1 MGKITLLLDTHIF
14 LWWLFDDPHLP
25 AEIRGHIVEAENTIL
40 ISAASVWEITTKFRL
55 GKLPQAETVARNVPK
70 WICGVG
76 FTALPVGTDHAQ
88 LAGEWKMEHR
98 DPFDRML
105 AAQTEA
111 DDCADKGGGRGEL
124 VAFGSHGFLVNIFWK
139 KSGCGRQKRRCSATE
154 RLFPPAG
161 PFSPVTE

>member
-25 AEIRGHIVEAENTIL
+25 AGIRGHIGETENTIL

-70 WICGVG
+70 WISEAG
-76 FTALPVGTDHAQ
+76 FTALSVSPDHAQ
-88 LAGEWKMEHR
+88 LAGEWEMAHR

-105 AAQTEA
+105 AAQAKLENVVLA
-111 DDCADKGGGRGEL
+111 SVDKEL
-124 VAFGSHGFLVNIFWK
+124 
-139 KSGCGRQKRRCSATE
+139 RR
-154 RLFPPAG
+154 FP
-161 PFSPVTE
+161 VQIMRK